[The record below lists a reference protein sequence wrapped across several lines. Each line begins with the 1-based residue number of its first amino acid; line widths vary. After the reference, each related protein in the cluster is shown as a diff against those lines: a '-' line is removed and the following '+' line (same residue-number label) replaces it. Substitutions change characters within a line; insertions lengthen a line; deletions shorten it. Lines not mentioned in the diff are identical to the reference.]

1 MVQPASDE
9 TRQRLNLTLAFSGSH
24 FSPAASERERA
35 RLTAL
40 GLTLREGTPSERD
53 LAWIDAEFGGYWSSE
68 ARAGYTLVA
77 LDGDAPAGFITVDQR
92 RIRWC
97 WTPPNGAGLLGP
109 LGVATAHRGRGIGAS
124 LARLGLGVLRS
135 RGYSRATFAAVL
147 GDAMRQWYAT
157 VASLPLEVKPARYAR
172 RRHRATVLASGGGT
186 NFQAVIDAARSGD
199 VDVDPT
205 ALVVNRPGAFVLE
218 RAARAGVHA
227 SIVQWDRAAETRAAY
242 DARVLAAVEASQ
254 PDLVLLLGWM
264 HVLPPEF
271 VASFPHILNIHPGYL
286 PFDADAETVVVPD
299 GSAIPAFRGAH
310 PIRDALAAGV
320 QWYGAT
326 VHRVGND
333 VDRGEVLARRPLALR
348 EKDVDEALAA
358 LRPTEHGVLL
368 SAVRRWTYQGS

>member
-35 RLTAL
+35 RLAAL

-97 WTPPNGAGLLGP
+97 WSPANGAGLLGP

-147 GDAMRQWYAT
+147 GDAMRQWYAS
-157 VASLPLEVKPARYAR
+157 VASLPLDVKPARYAR

-199 VDVDPT
+199 IDVDPT
-205 ALVVNRPGAFVLE
+205 ALVAIVPGHSPSSEL
-218 RAARAGVHA
+218 RAPA
-227 SIVQWDRAAETRAAY
+227 STRASSGGTGPPKRGPRTTHACSP
-242 DARVLAAVEASQ
+242 RSTSQ
-254 PDLVLLLGWM
+254 PDLVLSWGGCTCCRRSSSR
-264 HVLPPEF
+264 
-271 VASFPHILNIHPGYL
+271 ASHTFSTSIR
-286 PFDADAETVVVPD
+286 
-299 GSAIPAFRGAH
+299 AICP
-310 PIRDALAAGV
+310 
-320 QWYGAT
+320 
-326 VHRVGND
+326 
-333 VDRGEVLARRPLALR
+333 
-348 EKDVDEALAA
+348 
-358 LRPTEHGVLL
+358 
-368 SAVRRWTYQGS
+368 VRRGRGDGRGSRRECDSRISRRASDPRCVGGRRGVVRRNRPSSRE